1 MIRRHFSF
9 AILLLVL
16 GLALAGCGGDDNE
29 SSGTT
34 AATTEASAG
43 DTGSDTTG
51 ASATTLNGSV
61 GPGFDISLDG
71 TDGITAGDYTLVVN
85 DQSTAH
91 NFHLTGP
98 GGRRR
103 LDGGLGGGRKDVRCD
118 SGRGRVQVPVRP
130 ARELDE
136 RQLHRGV
143 VAGRAARPS
152 SRIRSLPIFALVTMN
167 TTLKIVA
174 TVSVLAHAAA
184 AAAVLLPKR

>member
-1 MIRRHFSF
+1 MIRRNFSF

-34 AATTEASAG
+34 AATTAASTNGGETSAG
-43 DTGSDTTG
+43 
-51 ASATTLNGSV
+51 SATTLNGSV

-98 GGRRR
+98 GGV
-103 LDGGLGGGRKDVRCD
+103 DVSTEVSEEGEKTFD
-118 SGRGRVQVPVRP
+118 VT
-130 ARELDE
+130 L
-136 RQLHRGV
+136 
-143 VAGRAARPS
+143 VAGEYTFQCDPHAS
-152 SRIRSLPIFALVTMN
+152 SMN
-167 TTLKIVA
+167 GSF
-174 TVSVLAHAAA
+174 TVG
-184 AAAVLLPKR
+184 